1 VNGEQN
7 HRDVSFLPVYTP
19 VQENTF
25 NWGEKSGNVFTESIR
40 VAYEEMIAWRR
51 NIFKVPSGRQGKR
64 FVHKLAN
71 LFLSYGE
78 GDATEIIAL
87 KSAMVFPSLM
97 LQKPTQNSR
106 TKDHVCCLE
115 RRLDLWRSGK
125 VEELVA
131 EINAIQTR
139 LPPLQQRNTVSQNEE
154 DSLAFRFASLMSEGK
169 TRAAVRLLKEND
181 GGGPLVLDGMLQT
194 ANGQE
199 TVREI
204 LRNKHPKGKPT
215 LQTAV
220 VNDIPIQE
228 AHPIIYESITSES
241 ILKAVLRTDGSAG
254 PSGLDAQ
261 AWRRICTSYQSAS
274 SELCNA
280 LALVARKICSTYVD
294 PEPLKP
300 LNACRLVA
308 LDKCPGV
315 RPIGIGEVPRRIIA
329 KAILSVVSEDIQQV
343 AGVLQCCAGQKGGCE
358 AAIHAMQSMASKEET
373 EGVLL
378 IDAENAFNS
387 LNRMNAMANI
397 QALCPSLAKI
407 VINTYRTSTDLY
419 IQGECIKSEE
429 GITQGDPLAMSIY
442 AIGIRLLICK
452 TSDLTRQN
460 LIIII
465 GIYADDAT
473 AADKLI

>member
-1 VNGEQN
+1 MNGEQN
-7 HRDVSFLPVYTP
+7 HRDVSFLSVYTP

-64 FVHKLAN
+64 FVHELAN
-71 LFLSYGE
+71 LFLSCAE

-308 LDKCPGV
+308 FGQMSGGAPHWHWRSTKKDHCKSDF
-315 RPIGIGEVPRRIIA
+315 I
-329 KAILSVVSEDIQQV
+329 
-343 AGVLQCCAGQKGGCE
+343 CC
-358 AAIHAMQSMASKEET
+358 
-373 EGVLL
+373 
-378 IDAENAFNS
+378 
-387 LNRMNAMANI
+387 
-397 QALCPSLAKI
+397 
-407 VINTYRTSTDLY
+407 
-419 IQGECIKSEE
+419 
-429 GITQGDPLAMSIY
+429 
-442 AIGIRLLICK
+442 
-452 TSDLTRQN
+452 
-460 LIIII
+460 
-465 GIYADDAT
+465 
-473 AADKLI
+473 